1 MNTLR
6 RQALGLLL
14 THDPEAKAR
23 GIMGL
28 DLSGDFGPADI
39 LAEPAGIPGRP
50 ARPELVPHTQLK
62 TRSVRNPEGHAALI
76 HALAHIELN
85 AIDLALD
92 LAWRFPGMPDEF
104 YRDWLGVAQEEALH
118 FTLLRNHLVSLGF
131 DYGHFPAHNS
141 LWEMAEKTKGDM
153 LARIALVPRTME
165 ARGLDASPPIKAK
178 LLTINDQR
186 GADILD
192 IILRDEIGHVAVG
205 NKWYR
210 VLCAERGLDP
220 LSTYAELATAFSA
233 PRLKGPFNMAARR
246 AAGFEE
252 EELYALE
259 QFWTSKNEPA
269 SPKPD

>member
-1 MNTLR
+1 MDTLR

-14 THDPEAKAR
+14 TRDPETKAKGTMA
-23 GIMGL
+23 L
-28 DLSGDFGPADI
+28 DLSGPCGAAEAM
-39 LAEPAGIPGRP
+39 AEPAGIPGRP

-92 LAWRFPGMPDEF
+92 LAARFHGMPDEF
-104 YRDWLGVAQEEALH
+104 YQDWLKVSKEEALH
-118 FTLLRNHLVSLGF
+118 FTLLRDHLVSLGF

-141 LWEMAEKTKGDM
+141 LWEMAEKTKHDM

-178 LLTINDQR
+178 LLDIEDQK
-186 GADILD
+186 GADIID

-210 VLCAERGLDP
+210 ILCAQRGLDP
-220 LSTYAELATAFSA
+220 LSTYAELAARFSA
-233 PRLKGPFNMAARR
+233 PRLKGPFNLEARR

-252 EELYALE
+252 DELYALE
-259 QFWTSKNEPA
+259 QLWTSKALN
-269 SPKPD
+269 

>member
-6 RQALGLLL
+6 TQALQLLL
-14 THDPEAKAR
+14 TRDPKAKAE
-23 GIMGL
+23 GTMGL
-28 DLSGDFGPADI
+28 DLDGHLGSTEVM
-39 LAEPAGIPGRP
+39 AEPTGIPGRP
-50 ARPELVPHTQLK
+50 PRPELVPHTQLK

-104 YRDWLGVAQEEALH
+104 YIDWLRVAQEEALH
-118 FTLLRNHLVSLGF
+118 FTLLRQHLVSLGY

-178 LLTINDQR
+178 LLTIDDQR

-210 VLCAERGLDP
+210 VLCADRSLDP
-220 LSTYAELATAFSA
+220 LSTYAELAAAFNA
-233 PRLKGPFNMAARR
+233 PRLKGPFNMEARR

-252 EELYALE
+252 DELYALE
-259 QFWTSKNEPA
+259 QFWTSKNEAP
-269 SPKPD
+269 PPQPR

>member
-6 RQALGLLL
+6 NQALQLLL
-14 THDPEAKAR
+14 TSDPEAKAA
-23 GIMGL
+23 GTMAL
-28 DLSGDFGPADI
+28 DLDGTPGSDEA
-39 LAEPAGIPGRP
+39 LAEPTGIPGRP
-50 ARPELVPHTQLK
+50 PRPELVHPTLLK

-104 YRDWLGVAQEEALH
+104 YIDWLGVAKEEALH

-141 LWEMAEKTKGDM
+141 LWEMAEKTKGDL

-178 LLTINDQR
+178 LLTIDDQR

-210 VLCAERGLDP
+210 ALCADRGLDP
-220 LSTYAELATAFSA
+220 LSIYAELAAAFNA

-252 EELYALE
+252 EELCALE
-259 QFWTSKNEPA
+259 QFWTSKNEAP
-269 SPKPD
+269 PLPPR

>member
-1 MNTLR
+1 MTTLR
-6 RQALGLLL
+6 SQALQLLL
-14 THDPEAKAR
+14 TCDPEAKAQ
-23 GIMGL
+23 GTMAL
-28 DLSGDFGPADI
+28 DLSQAVGADQI
-39 LAEPAGIPGRP
+39 MAEPAGIPGRP

-92 LAWRFPGMPDEF
+92 LASRFHGMPDAF
-104 YRDWLGVAQEEALH
+104 YIDWLTGY
-118 FTLLRNHLVSLGF
+118 

-141 LWEMAEKTKGDM
+141 LWEMAEKTKHDM

-178 LLTINDQR
+178 LLGIEDHQ
-186 GADILD
+186 GANILD

-210 VLCAERGLDP
+210 VLCTERGLDP
-220 LSTYAELATAFSA
+220 LSTYAELAAAFSA
-233 PRLKGPFNMAARR
+233 PRLKGPFNLEARR

-252 EELYALE
+252 DELYALE
-259 QFWTSKNEPA
+259 QLWTSKA
-269 SPKPD
+269 G